1 MTAVG
6 EILGA
11 AKKGRRVEDEK
22 ERGKTKEN

>member
-11 AKKGRRVEDEK
+11 AKKERRVEDEK